1 VIKPVG
7 ATSPEDYIAQIDE
20 PRRSDIQRLHEL
32 IREIVPDLEPH
43 IHSGMLAYGHY
54 HYKYASGREG
64 DWFPVGLASQ
74 KQYISVYVC
83 GVHDGKYVAESNA
96 PRMPK
101 ANVGKSC
108 IRFKRVA
115 DMDLSVLAEVIRDGA
130 AAMPFSIEPA
140 KNRA

>member
-1 VIKPVG
+1 MIKPTG

-20 PRRSDIQRLHEL
+20 PRRADIQRLHDF
-32 IREIVPDLEPH
+32 IRATVPELEPH
-43 IHSGMLAYGHY
+43 IESGMLAYGRY

-83 GVHDGKYVAESNA
+83 GARDGQYVAEANA

-101 ANVGKSC
+101 AKVGKSC
-108 IRFKRVA
+108 IRFKRA
-115 DMDLSVLAEVIRDGA
+115 SDMDLDVLAEVIRDGVE
-130 AAMPFSIEPA
+130 AMHEDIARA
-140 KNRA
+140 KSGA